1 MIFKENLSL
10 LCDFYELIMSNGY
23 FKNSQK
29 TTAYF
34 EVYFRKVPDNGA
46 FGVFAGLN
54 SIIEFIQNLSFDKD
68 DIAFLKKQ
76 NLFDDEFLK
85 YLQNF
90 KFNGDI
96 YSCKEGEIIFP
107 NEPILTIKAD
117 ILQAQL
123 LETFILLTLNHQCLI
138 ATKARRIKYSCKEKI
153 LLEFGARRAH
163 GVDSSINGSRSAFIG
178 GSDKTSNTLSAKI
191 YDIPLSGTMAHS
203 WVQMF
208 DDEFKAFDEYL
219 KLYPN
224 NAILLIDTF
233 DIKTGLKN
241 AIKAFKKHDI
251 KNGGVRIDSGDLQNL
266 SLYVK
271 EQLNKNDLKEC
282 KIIAS
287 NSLDEF
293 SIEKLQDYPIDAFGV
308 GEKLITSS
316 SDPIFGFVYKLV
328 AIKNEKIIPKIKI
341 SQNSKKTTTPYPKK
355 IYRIYE
361 NNKAIKDEIYAF
373 DEKINCKKT
382 YKKLLVPIF
391 KNGIC
396 IYKSPTLKQT
406 KEYLNEQLK
415 TLDDEFLSLKPK
427 KKYKTTLSK
436 KLKNIK
442 KQLLS
447 NDKL

>member
-382 YKKLLVPIF
+382 YKELLVPIF

>member
-138 ATKARRIKYSCKEKI
+138 ATKARRIKCSCKEKI

-382 YKKLLVPIF
+382 YKELLVPIF

-415 TLDDEFLSLKPK
+415 TLDDKFLSLKPK

-447 NDKL
+447 NG